1 MHNTTSSRA
10 IGSWI
15 WLIIPLL
22 AAALLIPALAVRA
35 GPPPVPAM
43 GITPTPTPS
52 EGSPTPTPPGES
64 PTATPPAKQI
74 LPVAPAITK
83 RSDKDVLQPG
93 EEATFTIEATN
104 TGEQAA
110 VGVIV
115 TDEISEWLEILEVT
129 TTQGTAT
136 VNGQTVTVNVGV
148 IGPEFVVQIQIRTRL
163 RKDTP
168 VPIEIENVATLRS
181 PNGGEWQSSPVLLR
195 VLTLLPETGGHLAP
209 WLLLVLVGLAGAGG
223 GLWRQ
228 WTARRDGPEGRG
240 DS

>member
-10 IGSWI
+10 IGSWV
-15 WLIIPLL
+15 WFVVPLL
-22 AAALLIPALAVRA
+22 AAALLIPALVVRA
-35 GPPPVPAM
+35 GPPPLPAM
-43 GITPTPTPS
+43 GITPTPTF
-52 EGSPTPTPPGES
+52 TPTATPSPETS

-74 LPVAPAITK
+74 LSVAPAITK

-104 TGEQAA
+104 TGDQAA
-110 VGVIV
+110 VGVVV
-115 TDEISEWLEILEVT
+115 TDEISEWLEILDVT

-163 RKDTP
+163 REDTP
-168 VPIEIENVATLRS
+168 IPIEIENIATLRS
-181 PNGGEWQSSPVLLR
+181 PNGGEWQSAPVLLR

-209 WLLLVLVGLAGAGG
+209 WLPLVLVGLAGAGG
-223 GLWRQ
+223 GLWRR
-228 WTARRDGPEGRG
+228 WTAQRD
-240 DS
+240 S